1 MLFVK
6 TLKSTLDYFKRQD
19 VDIKIISGDDP
30 VTVSAIA
37 RRCHLLNYEHYI
49 DVSSLSDE
57 QIKEAI
63 EKYTIFGRVSPK
75 QKQLMVNALQENN
88 HTVAMTGDGVNDVL
102 ALKAAD

>member
-6 TLKSTLDYFKRQD
+6 TAKTTLDYFKRQD

-63 EKYTIFGRVSPK
+63 GKIYYFWTCFSKTKTI
-75 QKQLMVNALQENN
+75 
-88 HTVAMTGDGVNDVL
+88 DGQYSSR
-102 ALKAAD
+102 K